1 MNLGSESETVEFR
14 KSTGEHK
21 EALQAIG
28 AMLNKHGRGELYFGV
43 KDDGNAIGQD
53 ASDATLRQVTSR
65 VSDKIEPA
73 VFPTVERL
81 DAEEELQ
88 YVRVEFSGL
97 SAPYSADGRYFTRV
111 GTSNKALSASELG
124 GIAIRRKRSRSP
136 WDSLPSGRPV
146 SDADE
151 QAVREFVELGLQ
163 AGRVSGGFTDDPDAL
178 SQLGMVAPDGTL
190 TNAAAVA
197 FCEAPGT

>member
-1 MNLGSESETVEFR
+1 MNLGSESETVEFK

-28 AMLNKHGRGELYFGV
+28 AMLNKQGRGELYFGV

-81 DAEEELQ
+81 DAEEGLQ

-124 GIAIRRKRSRSP
+124 GIAIRRERSRSP
-136 WDSLPSGRPV
+136 WDSLPSGRLV

-163 AGRVSGGFTDDPDAL
+163 AGRKASARRRTASADRGGCTQDSGRQSAP
-178 SQLGMVAPDGTL
+178 LGSKPT
-190 TNAAAVA
+190 
-197 FCEAPGT
+197 

>member
-1 MNLGSESETVEFR
+1 MNLGSESETVEFK

-43 KDDGNAIGQD
+43 NDDGNAIGQD

-81 DAEEELQ
+81 DAEEGLQ

-111 GTSNKALSASELG
+111 GTPNKALSASELG
-124 GIAIRRKRSRSP
+124 GIAIRRERARGLRDGRRSQDARRAQG
-136 WDSLPSGRPV
+136 GRGPRRMHPGFG
-146 SDADE
+146 E
-151 QAVREFVELGLQ
+151 AVRAAGQQ
-163 AGRVSGGFTDDPDAL
+163 AYVTGNSL
-178 SQLGMVAPDGTL
+178 I
-190 TNAAAVA
+190 
-197 FCEAPGT
+197 